1 MPFSLN
7 PILEKRRTVL
17 LSAQLS
23 SFPALLF
30 LHLDVYYPPR
40 RNRDLLNLGN
50 QARTFSNSKVLYI
63 FSALSSAMPV
73 CLCGLCVCVSVC
85 VYKTRSLIC
94 EAPFG
99 DLYWY
104 LVCLFWRRKNSK
116 ARLEI
121 WPMFQCI
128 HPKSP

>member
-23 SFPALLF
+23 SFPARLF

-50 QARTFSNSKVLYI
+50 QARTFSNSKVDADCHLYAHFNNYI
-63 FSALSSAMPV
+63 KM
-73 CLCGLCVCVSVC
+73 
-85 VYKTRSLIC
+85 YMK
-94 EAPFG
+94 
-99 DLYWY
+99 
-104 LVCLFWRRKNSK
+104 
-116 ARLEI
+116 
-121 WPMFQCI
+121 M
-128 HPKSP
+128 